1 MSIQS
6 EKLTDSISFQKK
18 IKVCRRT
25 LKEVRLLA
33 PSFLPMT
40 VLRQLLAVTEG
51 YIGIYISTMVL
62 NGLEQRGPIKELLV
76 KTICFLGLVFLMSL
90 VNRFIE
96 KRSNTVKETVYDRVR
111 GRKAV
116 KSMEIDYPE
125 LDSPYMNELRNRIED
140 DNNWGNG
147 FYGAFMRIEFL
158 IYQIFNV
165 IFAVA
170 MLVPVLYHLLDCE
183 TILFWIFIG
192 VLLFMLTAN
201 AMGEG
206 YFAKWH
212 LFWAQKEPQ
221 RPEDVDLTWDLTM
234 DGIPQSHRKDIK
246 LYGVKVLLREYLEG
260 NGRAFI
266 KECRENMSR
275 ADGKKA
281 TLSSILSAGVQ
292 GICYFFI
299 TLMASGGNVAVSMV
313 VRYVACF
320 ERLTTALQAIIRDSQ
335 DFLLVSRRQ
344 ASTFE
349 YLDAKGSLY
358 QGSLP
363 VEKRSDDEYE
373 IEFRNVSFQYPGSD
387 TYALKDFSLKL
398 RIGERMAVVGKNGS
412 GKTTMI
418 KLLSRLYDP
427 TEGEI
432 LLNGIDIRKF
442 DYHEY
447 MQLFSIVFQ
456 DFSLFSFPIAK
467 NVAASEEYDADK
479 VEECLVRAGFGDQLG
494 RLQKGIETP
503 IDKDYEDDGV
513 LISGGERQKIAIA
526 RALYK
531 DSPFILLDEP
541 TAALDPLA
549 EFEVYS
555 AFNEMV
561 GSKTAVYISHRLS
574 SCRFCND
581 IVVFDEGQI
590 VQRGSHEKLMEQ
602 KDGLYYTL
610 WTSQAQYYATE

>member
-6 EKLTDSISFQKK
+6 AKLTDSICFREK
-18 IKVCRRT
+18 IRVCGRT
-25 LKEVRLLA
+25 LREVRLLV
-33 PSFLPMT
+33 PSFLSMT
-40 VLRQLLAVTEG
+40 VLRQFFAVMEG
-51 YIGIYISTMVL
+51 YIGIYVSTMVL
-62 NGLEQRGPIKELLV
+62 NGLEQGDPIKEMVVNTLF
-76 KTICFLGLVFLMSL
+76 FLGVLFFMSL
-90 VNRFIE
+90 VSRFIE
-96 KRSNTVKETVYDRVR
+96 KRNNAMKETVFDRVS

-116 KSMEIDYPE
+116 KAMEMDYPE
-125 LDSPYMNELRNRIED
+125 LESPYMTELKNRIQD

-147 FYGAFMRIEFL
+147 LYGALLRIEYL
-158 IYQIFNV
+158 SYQIFNV
-165 IFAVA
+165 LFAIA
-170 MLVPVLYHLLDCE
+170 MLIPVLHQLLKSG
-183 TILFWIFIG
+183 TVLFWLFLG
-192 VLLFMLTAN
+192 VLLFMLA
-201 AMGEG
+201 ADAIGEG
-206 YFAKWH
+206 YFVKWT
-212 LFWAQKEPQ
+212 LFWIHKKPE
-221 RPEDVDLTWDLTM
+221 RPEDVDVTWGMTM
-234 DGIPQSHRKDIK
+234 DGIPQSNRKDIK
-246 LYGVKVLLREYLEG
+246 LYGAKMLLKEYLER
-260 NGRAFI
+260 NGRAFSE
-266 KECRENMSR
+266 ECHKNMSR
-275 ADGKKA
+275 TDGKRA

-299 TLMASGGNVAVSMV
+299 TLMASGGNIAVSMV

-320 ERLTTALQAIIRDSQ
+320 ERLTTAFQAIIRDSK
-335 DFLLVSRRQ
+335 DFLLVSRRH

-358 QGSLP
+358 QGCLP

-373 IEFRNVSFQYPGSD
+373 IEFRNVSFRYPGSD

-418 KLLSRLYDP
+418 KLLCRLYDP

-447 MQLFSIVFQ
+447 MQLFSVVFQ
-456 DFSLFSFPIAK
+456 DFSLFSFSIAK
-467 NVAASEEYDADK
+467 NVATSEDYDAGRVRD
-479 VEECLVRAGFGDQLG
+479 CLIRAGFGEQLDS
-494 RLQKGIETP
+494 LKKGIETP

-581 IVVFDEGQI
+581 IVVFDEGKI

-602 KDGLYYTL
+602 QDGLYYTL
-610 WTSQAQYYATE
+610 WTSQSQYYITE